1 MKRKAGCGET
11 SGFVCKSVHTG
22 AKWREI
28 CNLDFQPFSFFFGR
42 EIKNIL
48 MTRFLQLNQQLRKKK
63 KKELGEEKHPDI
75 QTYINKAYPKFIT
88 IKKK

>member
-1 MKRKAGCGET
+1 
-11 SGFVCKSVHTG
+11 
-22 AKWREI
+22 
-28 CNLDFQPFSFFFGR
+28 
-42 EIKNIL
+42 

-88 IKKK
+88 IKKNKNNLEV